1 MAEQLAFHKK
11 RRTIVRS
18 SLTKLSTKLTE
29 LEARLHDP
37 TLLESAK
44 NLAEKLK
51 SLEQE
56 FKNHRLSIIDRF
68 EEENL
73 MKEQES
79 LEENDDIVSGY
90 SIRIQRL
97 ITAATPS
104 TMPDTVR
111 MVTKQLALLHAKVES
126 ISETI
131 RTLDDEEDL
140 VYTLE
145 EYRDQMIE
153 IKVELTQLNTSL
165 LTSEAAFEDAVM
177 RDLTKTERT
186 VFTCI
191 IAIKKC
197 LRSINAPAAMLS
209 ESSVTKL
216 PKLGLPTFH
225 GDIWQWK
232 NFCVSVHERT
242 TFPKEEKLIYL
253 QNAIKDKTAKN
264 IVAGLTKSNDNYD
277 KAIKINVSR
286 RDTIALVK
294 FIRHTS
300 VTSLKSLPSEMVQVK
315 KFVRFTIW

>member
-18 SLTKLSTKLTE
+18 SLTKLSTNLTE
-29 LEARLHDP
+29 LEARPHDP

-56 FKNHRLSIIDRF
+56 FKNHQLSIIDRF
-68 EEENL
+68 EDENL
-73 MKEQES
+73 MEEQES
-79 LEENDDIVSGY
+79 LEENNDIVSGY

-177 RDLTKTERT
+177 RDLTKTVRT

-191 IAIKKC
+191 IAIKKR
-197 LRSINAPAAMLS
+197 LRSINAAMLS

-225 GDIWQWK
+225 GDILQWK